1 MDEQQSLNHS
11 KWEYEYHVVF
21 IPKCRRKTL
30 YAQLRRHLGE
40 LFRKLAEQKECRIG
54 EGHLMPDH
62 VHMMISIPPKYAV
75 SQVIGFIKGKS
86 AIHLARTY
94 GENRRNFVGQSFW
107 ARGYFVST
115 VGRDE
120 EVIRNYIRN
129 QEEEDKRLEQMN
141 LWR

>member
-1 MDEQQSLNHS
+1 MS
-11 KWEYEYHVVF
+11 
-21 IPKCRRKTL
+21 
-30 YAQLRRHLGE
+30 
-40 LFRKLAEQKECRIG
+40 
-54 EGHLMPDH
+54 DH

-75 SQVIGFIKGKS
+75 SQAVGFIKGKS
-86 AIHLARTY
+86 AIHLARVY
-94 GENRRNFVGQSFW
+94 GEHRRNFVGQSFW

-129 QEEEDKRLEQMN
+129 QEQEDQRLEQMN